1 MAFVVAAFYRF
12 VGMGDIQ
19 GLREVLQQR
28 CEDLGI
34 CGTILLAAEGINGT
48 IAGERAGIE
57 GIFEFLRSRPGLEG
71 LGYRESMAQER
82 PFSRL
87 KVKVKREIVTLGQPM
102 ADPTQQVGTY
112 VSPQD
117 WNAIVDDPDVI
128 VIDTRNDYEVGI
140 GSFVGAV
147 NPGTRS
153 FREFPAFAVE
163 NLDPEKQPKVAM
175 FCTGGIRCE
184 KASAY
189 LLSQGFEE
197 VYHLQGGI
205 LSYLEQVPEEE
216 SRWEGECYV
225 FDERVSVVHG
235 LAEGTYDACTSCGH
249 PLSEADCQS
258 QDYVA
263 GLHCPHCVGNL
274 TEDQRSRFQMR
285 LEQRRLGRSG

>member
-140 GSFVGAV
+140 GSFV
-147 NPGTRS
+147 
-153 FREFPAFAVE
+153 
-163 NLDPEKQPKVAM
+163 KQQPKVAM